1 MSKEIAVQ
9 GQSKLLCY
17 VPQTYEELEKFS
29 EKIANSS
36 LCPKD
41 FKGKPGDVFIVIQM
55 GAEVGLSPMASMQNI
70 AVINGRPC
78 IWGDA
83 MLGIVKAA
91 RGFVS
96 CREWID
102 GSFSTENAVAYCAL
116 MRVGQPGEEIRSF
129 SYAQAKKAQLIG
141 QNVWAKYPERMLQMR
156 ARGFACRDVF
166 PDALRGLQS
175 GEEQQDILD
184 VTSISK
190 SEIIENKK
198 TEKKLDEGTPLSQTY
213 AVDQN
218 EVDRFVKEINNAK
231 SVEEL
236 QDFYRDGKAFCNGD
250 KAASNEISKATKN
263 RKSFLEAA
271 SKVKPELTP
280 EEKAGADDWGK
291 EYDGHKAAF
300 DKGVSA

>member
-17 VPQTYEELEKFS
+17 VPQTYDELEKFS

-41 FKGKPGDVFIVIQM
+41 FKSKPGDVFIVIQM

-83 MLGIVKAA
+83 MLGIIKAA
-91 RGFVS
+91 RGFIS
-96 CREWID
+96 CREWME
-102 GSFSTENAVAYCAL
+102 GSFKTENAVAYCAI
-116 MRVGQPGEEIRSF
+116 MRAGQPEEEVRSF
-129 SYAQAKKAQLIG
+129 SYEQAKKAQLIG

-190 SEIIENKK
+190 AEIIENKK

-213 AVDQN
+213 VVDQN
-218 EVDRFVKEINNAK
+218 EVDRYINLINTAK
-231 SVEEL
+231 SIDEITKLYKE
-236 QDFYRDGKAFCNGD
+236 GKAFCNGD
-250 KAASNEISKATKN
+250 KAACNEIIKAAKN
-263 RKSFLEAA
+263 RKTFIEAA
-271 SKVKPELTP
+271 TKTKVELTP
-280 EEKAGADDWGK
+280 EQKAKTDGWDKD
-291 EYDGHKAAF
+291 YDSHKGAF
-300 DKGVSA
+300 DKGVAE